1 MSGTLTESLA
11 HLFVLGCFGEGKSA
25 AFGDG
30 LSFDLA
36 SCVEDALIAV
46 ADEVIQRCSL
56 LQRMSLFLALGCRA
70 GASAFTE
77 SLGG

>member
-1 MSGTLTESLA
+1 MSGNLTESLA

-36 SCVEDALIAV
+36 SCVEDALIALGMSAPPPLFEHDRTFRRV
-46 ADEVIQRCSL
+46 FWIFNERSL
-56 LQRMSLFLALGCRA
+56 PLRPLA
-70 GASAFTE
+70 
-77 SLGG
+77 

>member
-46 ADEVIQRCSL
+46 ADEVI
-56 LQRMSLFLALGCRA
+56 
-70 GASAFTE
+70 E
-77 SLGG
+77 